1 MTFFLVFS
9 FKTRSLLEL
18 FFFSNKRVCF
28 NCLQF
33 LINWTTQG
41 NVLLIYISKLATCK
55 IIKNLACLFHFH
67 RNKRLTRSMLTLSIL
82 IDILHLNILYISLL
96 AMRTIL
102 SLLSPEAATISS
114 GEEAGE
120 IVAVE
125 GDSKIAIVWKVSK

>member
-1 MTFFLVFS
+1 
-9 FKTRSLLEL
+9 
-18 FFFSNKRVCF
+18 
-28 NCLQF
+28 
-33 LINWTTQG
+33 
-41 NVLLIYISKLATCK
+41 
-55 IIKNLACLFHFH
+55 
-67 RNKRLTRSMLTLSIL
+67 MLTLSIL

-125 GDSKIAIVWKVSK
+125 GDSKIAIV

>member
-9 FKTRSLLEL
+9 FRTRSLLEL
-18 FFFSNKRVCF
+18 FFSNKRVCS

-33 LINWTTQG
+33 LINWKTQG

-55 IIKNLACLFHFH
+55 IIKNLACLFHFQ

-96 AMRTIL
+96 AMRTIS

-125 GDSKIAIVWKVSK
+125 RDSKLAIVRIVRK